1 MNLYLN
7 YLLFS
12 PAVVPD
18 ILSQVV
24 ASHAENEVVAGS
36 LDQLDQHLQ
45 KLVVFLVKPVIREIR
60 YAQNCKYYKKGCEML
75 FPRKTFDPVLSPVKL
90 GLLLFGN
97 QLSCG

>member
-1 MNLYLN
+1 MIFYSN
-7 YLLFS
+7 YSLFS

-45 KLVVFLVKPVIREIR
+45 KLVVFLVKSVIKVIR

-75 FPRKTFDPVLSPVKL
+75 FPRKKFDPVPRLVKL
-90 GLLLFGN
+90 EILCLET
-97 QLSCG
+97 SCG

>member
-45 KLVVFLVKPVIREIR
+45 KLVVFLVKSVIREIR
-60 YAQNCKYYKKGCEML
+60 YAQNFKYYKRDKRDVRSYFQERLSTL
-75 FPRKTFDPVLSPVKL
+75 FPAP
-90 GLLLFGN
+90 
-97 QLSCG
+97 